1 MKPFKTKFKRI
12 ETKFIL
18 SQAQLNQ
25 LQPILDLY
33 MEPNEFA
40 HSTIANLYYDTEDY
54 RMIRQS
60 LEKPKYK
67 EKIRVRSYSALP
79 NNDSQVFAE
88 IKKKFQKVV
97 YKRRLGAPLDETMA
111 FFNGQS
117 EAIDTSQVKEEL
129 VYLQRQYQRLKP
141 KMYIYYDRYSLQG
154 KEDKDMRI
162 TFDRNITYR
171 DYDLD
176 LTYGPYGEQLLP
188 EGYCLMEVKIEGAY
202 PLWLIQEL
210 TRLKVYQSSFSKY
223 GCAYQAVKQQ
233 GGNQYGQFVS

>member
-40 HSTIANLYYDTEDY
+40 YLTIANLYYDTEDY

-79 NNDSQVFAE
+79 NNDSQVFE
-88 IKKKFQKVV
+88 K
-97 YKRRLGAPLDETMA
+97 
-111 FFNGQS
+111 
-117 EAIDTSQVKEEL
+117 
-129 VYLQRQYQRLKP
+129 
-141 KMYIYYDRYSLQG
+141 
-154 KEDKDMRI
+154 
-162 TFDRNITYR
+162 
-171 DYDLD
+171 
-176 LTYGPYGEQLLP
+176 
-188 EGYCLMEVKIEGAY
+188 
-202 PLWLIQEL
+202 
-210 TRLKVYQSSFSKY
+210 
-223 GCAYQAVKQQ
+223 
-233 GGNQYGQFVS
+233 